1 MTFHSKNSLDSVK
14 IIMFQVEREMPEMSI
29 AIHFRGHLTPGLAP
43 ILLDQNLYV
52 CGEKR
57 VILGQPE

>member
-29 AIHFRGHLTPGLAP
+29 AIHFR
-43 ILLDQNLYV
+43 
-52 CGEKR
+52 
-57 VILGQPE
+57 